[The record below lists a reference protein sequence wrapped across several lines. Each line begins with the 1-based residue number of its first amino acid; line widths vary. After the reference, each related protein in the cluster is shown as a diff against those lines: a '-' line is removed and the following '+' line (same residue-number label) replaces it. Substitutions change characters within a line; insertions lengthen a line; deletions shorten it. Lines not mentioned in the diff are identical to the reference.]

1 MNKQKKWYITVGA
14 ERIEVTE
21 EVYHAYWHY
30 TEKEK
35 YFMGKLKQG
44 KFVSN
49 PEDET
54 AGFTPSR
61 EDSLER
67 LSECG
72 FQFPDTS
79 TPTPDD
85 EVVKGELFD
94 LLDRAIE
101 KLTDDEFQL
110 IQELFYFEKTEREV
124 CRTLHYAKS
133 SLHRKKEQ
141 ILKKLKKEI
150 EKK

>member
-1 MNKQKKWYITVGA
+1 
-14 ERIEVTE
+14 
-21 EVYHAYWHY
+21 
-30 TEKEK
+30 
-35 YFMGKLKQG
+35 MGNLKQG
-44 KFVSN
+44 KFVSSL
-49 PEDET
+49 EDET

-94 LLDRAIE
+94 LLDRAIG

-141 ILKKLKKEI
+141 ILKKLKKGD
-150 EKK
+150 